1 MKKNNFLFIAACFLL
16 LFSLQTKGQIAKT
29 DSLRKLINKETEG
42 ERKNDLLLLLSTE
55 FRDINPDSSFNLSQ
69 EILKSSGS
77 KNSELRLKAD
87 LNKIFYYIK
96 RSKADTGLSMADK
109 NIVILKQ
116 QIRNDSLLAQYQ
128 SVSGFSL
135 MKLNRQKEALEQ
147 FYKALNTSEGI
158 KDIITQSKTLHQIGW
173 AYMELNQFEE
183 AINYFKL
190 SIRRLQENKL
200 PADNP
205 STYVNMASCFGA
217 LGKLDS
223 AYHYIDKGIK
233 TAKLKNNLTVE
244 ANAWFIKGNAYMEEK
259 KYEEALKC
267 FLNAKPLREKT
278 GDPFYIVSDMAVMSE
293 LYALMGRT
301 DEGIQ
306 TGKEAFNIAEKEKI
320 DAKYPII
327 YRSMAMNY
335 EKAGDFKMASEI
347 YKKLNEVQDKI
358 YTNASQEALAEMQT
372 KYETEKK
379 ECIIQE
385 QEFNL
390 KRKNYFI
397 IGISILFL
405 LALLVGWL
413 IYNRIQL
420 KQKAKLQ
427 TALYTQQQLAAQSVL
442 TAEEN
447 ERQRIAKDLHD
458 GVGQMM
464 SVAKMNLSAFENE
477 ITFLNEDQKLSFERI
492 ISLIDESCKEVRLVS
507 HQMMPNILLKSG
519 LAKAIADFID
529 KIDQRVLKVQLH
541 TEGLNVRLHENIE
554 IVLYRV
560 LQECVNNVIKHAGAT
575 HLDISLIHDHDGIS
589 VTIEDNGKGFL
600 MNEISDQSGLGLK
613 NMKARVEYLKGEID
627 FNSTPGKGTLVAIH
641 IPTTNKEIL

>member
-1 MKKNNFLFIAACFLL
+1 
-16 LFSLQTKGQIAKT
+16 
-29 DSLRKLINKETEG
+29 
-42 ERKNDLLLLLSTE
+42 
-55 FRDINPDSSFNLSQ
+55 
-69 EILKSSGS
+69 
-77 KNSELRLKAD
+77 
-87 LNKIFYYIK
+87 
-96 RSKADTGLSMADK
+96 
-109 NIVILKQ
+109 
-116 QIRNDSLLAQYQ
+116 
-128 SVSGFSL
+128 
-135 MKLNRQKEALEQ
+135 
-147 FYKALNTSEGI
+147 
-158 KDIITQSKTLHQIGW
+158 
-173 AYMELNQFEE
+173 
-183 AINYFKL
+183 
-190 SIRRLQENKL
+190 
-200 PADNP
+200 
-205 STYVNMASCFGA
+205 
-217 LGKLDS
+217 
-223 AYHYIDKGIK
+223 
-233 TAKLKNNLTVE
+233 
-244 ANAWFIKGNAYMEEK
+244 
-259 KYEEALKC
+259 
-267 FLNAKPLREKT
+267 
-278 GDPFYIVSDMAVMSE
+278 
-293 LYALMGRT
+293 MGRT

-306 TGKEAFNIAEKEKI
+306 TSKEAFNIAEKEKI
-320 DAKYPII
+320 EAKYPII

-379 ECIIQE
+379 ERIIQE
-385 QEFNL
+385 QKFNL
-390 KRKNYFI
+390 KKKNYFI
-397 IGISILFL
+397 IAISVLFL

-427 TALYTQQQLAAQSVL
+427 AALHAQQQLAAQSVL

-477 ITFLNEDQKLSFERI
+477 ITFHNDDQKKSFERI
-492 ISLIDESCKEVRLVS
+492 INLIDESCKEVRLVS

-541 TEGLNVRLHENIE
+541 TEGLNERIHENIE

-575 HLDISLIHDHDGIS
+575 HLDISLIHDQDGIS

-600 MNEISDQSGLGLK
+600 IDEITDQAGLGLK

-627 FNSTPGKGTLVAIH
+627 FDSTPGKGTLVAIH